1 MFNVLK
7 GTSAVDAETRLN
19 PQEEEKKIKL
29 HYSRRKTQIFEKF
42 KYIVWW
48 LSVSEGINQIYIDP
62 DWLAITVPLLP
73 VTGLLCGR
81 ASC

>member
-7 GTSAVDAETRLN
+7 GTSAVDAETKLN
-19 PQEEEKKIKL
+19 PQVEESKIKVY
-29 HYSRRKTQIFEKF
+29 YSRRKTQTVGEF

-48 LSVSEGINQIYIDP
+48 LSVVEGINQIYIDP
-62 DWLAITVPLLP
+62 DWLAVTVPPLP
-73 VTGLLCGR
+73 VTGLLCGQ